1 MHLTRSHRHGPW
13 LPGVLALL
21 IGAAGHAGAQVQ
33 PRAPERHNPLRATYA
48 RAHFYQ
54 AMLLHD
60 AVARGDLD
68 AARLEATH
76 LSQSATAIVMPAGA
90 AAFQAA
96 LTHLA
101 QRASTAATLH
111 EAAQTS
117 AAILGTCGQC
127 HQAMHT
133 RAILPAGDAITTG
146 GLAGHMQLHQH
157 GSDALIEGLVAPS
170 DAAWAEGV
178 RTFAAPSLAE
188 HEAPGD
194 LRKEMSAGE
203 AKLSQLAGEAAQA
216 RRSRD
221 RETAYGRILATCGEC
236 HRTVS
241 RHARPGRR

>member
-1 MHLTRSHRHGPW
+1 MLRLLSGRRIRWLTMLAAPLLAWASLTR
-13 LPGVLALL
+13 
-21 IGAAGHAGAQVQ
+21 AQVRPQ
-33 PRAPERHNPLRATYA
+33 SPERPNSLRAAYM
-48 RAHFYQ
+48 RAHFYE

-60 AVARGDLD
+60 AVARGNLET
-68 AARLEATH
+68 ARLEATR
-76 LSQSATAIVMPAGA
+76 LQKDSATVPVPARA
-90 AAFQAA
+90 EAFQGAMTRMA
-96 LTHLA
+96 T
-101 QRASTAATLH
+101 QASGATTLL
-111 EAAQTS
+111 EAARIT

>member
-1 MHLTRSHRHGPW
+1 MHLSRSHRHTPW
-13 LPGVLALL
+13 LVGVLALL
-21 IGAAGHAGAQVQ
+21 LGGAGHAGAQVQ
-33 PRAPERHNPLRATYA
+33 PRPPERHNPLRAAYM

-76 LSQSATAIVMPAGA
+76 LFQNSPTVVMPVGGVGL
-90 AAFQAA
+90 QGA
-96 LTHLA
+96 LTRLA
-101 QRASTAATLH
+101 QRASTAATLR
-111 EAAQTS
+111 EAAQST

-133 RAILPAGDAITTG
+133 RAILPAGEAITVG

-178 RTFAAPSLAE
+178 RTFAAPKLDQ
-188 HEAPGD
+188 HDAPGG

-203 AKLSQLAGEAAQA
+203 TALAQLAGEAAQA
-216 RRSRD
+216 RRGRD
-221 RETAYGRILATCGEC
+221 RETVYGKMLATCGEC

-241 RHARPGRR
+241 RHAGPRR